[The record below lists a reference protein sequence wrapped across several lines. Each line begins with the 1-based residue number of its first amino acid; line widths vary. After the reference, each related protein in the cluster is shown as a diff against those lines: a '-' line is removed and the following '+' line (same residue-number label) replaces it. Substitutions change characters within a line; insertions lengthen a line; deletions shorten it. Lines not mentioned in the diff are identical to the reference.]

1 MEWIGSIYKDQ
12 SFIVSWLI
20 SIVGLLILLLP
31 TILTWRYCKKHINKW
46 KFTCSFIVFGA
57 LAIPLSFWLYFQFF
71 LGPIRALIFGFIGLI
86 MLIFHMAPFEM
97 VTTAFLLEATDTES
111 GSLGT
116 GVSNN
121 FLLGGLMWSIAY
133 GVLGFIIDLIINKI
147 KPSNNAFKRD
157 AGKAPRPLT

>member
-1 MEWIGSIYKDQ
+1 
-12 SFIVSWLI
+12 
-20 SIVGLLILLLP
+20 
-31 TILTWRYCKKHINKW
+31 
-46 KFTCSFIVFGA
+46 
-57 LAIPLSFWLYFQFF
+57 
-71 LGPIRALIFGFIGLI
+71 
-86 MLIFHMAPFEM
+86 MAPFEM